1 VRIGNSLAIARRIAK
16 QKVWDKTSKRG
27 TIMVNKAIDAL
38 VFVLIASL
46 TSSQL
51 AFAQTTADQKAT
63 TQKTPTTETGFGT
76 VTSTYEPGE
85 IIVVGSD
92 GPQETFSLVL
102 DKGLPYVNK
111 AGKLLNRHLIKRGTP
126 IDLYYHNKGQ
136 TRVVYRVV
144 VDQD

>member
-1 VRIGNSLAIARRIAK
+1 MVKKAMDAI
-16 QKVWDKTSKRG
+16 
-27 TIMVNKAIDAL
+27 

-46 TSSQL
+46 TSAQL
-51 AFAQTTADQKAT
+51 AFAQTTAEKAT
-63 TQKTPTTETGFGT
+63 IRKTPTTETGSGI

-111 AGKLLNRHLIKRGTP
+111 AGKALNRHLIKRGTP
-126 IDLYYHNKGQ
+126 IHWYYHNKGQ

-144 VDQD
+144 VDED

>member
-1 VRIGNSLAIARRIAK
+1 
-16 QKVWDKTSKRG
+16 
-27 TIMVNKAIDAL
+27 
-38 VFVLIASL
+38 
-46 TSSQL
+46 
-51 AFAQTTADQKAT
+51 
-63 TQKTPTTETGFGT
+63 
-76 VTSTYEPGE
+76 
-85 IIVVGSD
+85 
-92 GPQETFSLVL
+92 VL